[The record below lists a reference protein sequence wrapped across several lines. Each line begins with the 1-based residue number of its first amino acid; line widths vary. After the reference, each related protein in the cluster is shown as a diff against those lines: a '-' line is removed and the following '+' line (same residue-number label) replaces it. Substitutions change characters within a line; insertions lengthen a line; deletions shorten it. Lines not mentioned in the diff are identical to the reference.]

1 MKYKIDFL
9 YKRKK
14 SIEFG
19 LTLLGMPKV
28 LQNYKSGIYSKDRY
42 VQISHWSHCSHW
54 FQISP
59 MISLFSVDL
68 SLLQLVSFLMEKLTV
83 FFLIFCDEVTSLL
96 TSKSWLLYCCRNSV
110 CSYLGKKRYLRLI
123 FLETAWKEN
132 YCHAWLSIPVS
143 LLGKV
148 LDPELLSKTSSQMIK
163 FYDSWKSSISRT
175 NWAMKSIFRKWAT
188 NSLVLV

>member
-9 YKRKK
+9 YERKK

-19 LTLLGMPKV
+19 LTLLGMPQV
-28 LQNYKSGIYSKDRY
+28 RQNYKSGIYSKDRY

-68 SLLQLVSFLMEKLTV
+68 SLLQLASFLMEKLTV

-96 TSKSWLLYCCRNSV
+96 TSKSWLLYCCRNFSLFV
-110 CSYLGKKRYLRLI
+110 FGQKKVFAIDFLG
-123 FLETAWKEN
+123 N
-132 YCHAWLSIPVS
+132 S
-143 LLGKV
+143 LKG
-148 LDPELLSKTSSQMIK
+148 ELLSCLTFHPSFLVEQSSR
-163 FYDSWKSSISRT
+163 SWVVVKDQLSNDQILRFL
-175 NWAMKSIFRKWAT
+175 K
-188 NSLVLV
+188 V